1 MGYVFCP
8 DRDYRCGICHVSPG
22 EKAAAVSATF
32 FDWGSKGEEH
42 GSCNIYYHVMADNII
57 ENDYADYDELEE
69 IMVNDKHYKV
79 IRAED
84 KVTMLY
90 KVDTSFYI
98 RIELFGAVQFD
109 SSGNHTE
116 VTCSPSDYLDNGW
129 LDKEIVINITPVE

>member
-1 MGYVFCP
+1 M
-8 DRDYRCGICHVSPG
+8 
-22 EKAAAVSATF
+22 SATF

-42 GSCNIYYHVMADNII
+42 GSCSIYYHVMADNII
-57 ENDYADYDELEE
+57 ENDYADYDKLEE
-69 IMVNDKHYKV
+69 IMVNDKLYKV

-84 KVTMLY
+84 TVTMLY

>member
-1 MGYVFCP
+1 MGLF
-8 DRDYRCGICHVSPG
+8 
-22 EKAAAVSATF
+22 
-32 FDWGSKGEEH
+32 SKLVEGLTKTR
-42 GSCNIYYHVMADNII
+42 DNIVSGI
-57 ENDYADYDELEE
+57 DSVFSGFSEIDDDFYDELEE
-69 IMVNDKHYKV
+69 IMVNDKLYKV

-84 KVTMLY
+84 TVTMLY